1 MGEDSTLR
9 NLRAELHI
17 THGDP
22 TLKLNTTHK
31 VWLRNSK
38 GEEVIEFEDFDTFIG
53 FFRDLIKLFNK
64 YKDKIRIIRREEE

>member
-38 GEEVIEFEDFDTFIG
+38 GEKVIEFEDWATWLSFL
-53 FFRDLIKLFNK
+53 RDLIELFNR
-64 YKDKIRIIRREEE
+64 YKDKIRIVKES